1 MNFCHAHWSKPMKI
15 QRWGFEFDLHR
26 EVILYH
32 YSLSVAYIK
41 KLGQT
46 IDLYTD
52 SEGADLLGHLPYD
65 NIYVVLDDMDDRID
79 YYNWAAG
86 KIEALKHMK
95 LGDVYIDGDV
105 FIKTQKCLDKIIGS
119 KIYDGFFFGH
129 ENPAQEGF
137 MDMNIYEDYEI
148 LISHYDYPENIQK
161 YGPSGCNAGLILF
174 HNQEYKDDFINAY
187 EYLLKQIIN
196 NPPIVEN
203 DYDKRVCF
211 DLIMEQRFL
220 WETGQ
225 KYNIEF
231 LIDYWQRDEDNIR
244 NLNTQAN
251 SIGVQHVIGEQK
263 YSLLNKCISTLQKI
277 NPDIYQKSYQKLQS
291 YI

>member
-1 MNFCHAHWSKPMKI
+1 MNFCHVHWSKPMRQ
-15 QRWGFEFDLHR
+15 QRWGFEIETHR
-26 EVILYH
+26 KVILYH

-52 SEGADLLGHLPYD
+52 SEGTDLLGHLPYD
-65 NIYVVLDDMDDRID
+65 NIYIVLDNMDDRIQ

-86 KIEALKHMK
+86 KIEGIKHMK
-95 LGDVYIDGDV
+95 IGDVYIDGDV
-105 FIKTQKCLDKIIGS
+105 FIKTQNCLDRIESS

-129 ENPAQEGF
+129 ENPGQEGHSQLK
-137 MDMNIYEDYEI
+137 IYSYYEYYMH
-148 LISHYDYPENIQK
+148 HYSYPQGVPK
-161 YGPSGCNAGLILF
+161 YGQSACNGGLILF
-174 HNQEYKDDFINAY
+174 HNQQYKDEFIYSY
-187 EYLLKQIIN
+187 EYLLQQIMDS
-196 NPPIVEN
+196 PPIIDDDVEN
-203 DYDKRVCF
+203 KVCL

-220 WETGQ
+220 WEIGQ
-225 KYNIEF
+225 KYKIEY

-251 SIGVQHVIGEQK
+251 FVGVQHVIGDQK
-263 YSLLNKCISTLQKI
+263 YSLLNKCISVLQKI
-277 NPDIYQKSYQKLQS
+277 NPDIYQKSYEKLQS